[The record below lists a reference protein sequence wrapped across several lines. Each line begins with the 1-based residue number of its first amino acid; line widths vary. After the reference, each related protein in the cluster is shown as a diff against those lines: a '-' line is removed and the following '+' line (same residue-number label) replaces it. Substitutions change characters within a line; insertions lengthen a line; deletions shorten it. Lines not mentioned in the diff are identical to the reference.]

1 MGWRN
6 ICSWFSNSWREAVV
20 TKIYDILYI
29 TNDGQHRKMEIGA
42 FDVRGAINSSL
53 EMRKDISRVISAK
66 PQEEWK

>member
-1 MGWRN
+1 M
-6 ICSWFSNSWREAVV
+6 

-66 PQEEWK
+66 PQDEWK